1 MTIFEIFSQSDIRV
15 VLQIKVNIGDI
26 FSRLPA
32 LVALI
37 TIVPVIFFFYF
48 YSQKRDV
55 RKIID
60 KENSQYFEEVVL
72 LYEQLLIWL
81 DCHIYEKGS
90 PKLYIVSW

>member
-1 MTIFEIFSQSDIRV
+1 MTIFEIFSQSNISV

-60 KENSQYFEEVVL
+60 KENSQYFEE
-72 LYEQLLIWL
+72 YTNN
-81 DCHIYEKGS
+81 Y
-90 PKLYIVSW
+90 